1 MPRAP
6 RPDDPAAPAGAS
18 AAWAADEARAGPAP
32 APGAAEAAQMPLFQA
47 DEHAHPRVRRARL
60 RSRIKALLTARLR
73 RRGEPPA
80 DGGST
85 PSGSS
90 WPDSFFG
97 P

>member
-6 RPDDPAAPAGAS
+6 RPDDPATPAGA
-18 AAWAADEARAGPAP
+18 AGPWVADEARAEPAP
-32 APGAAEAAQMPLFQA
+32 A
-47 DEHAHPRVRRARL
+47 PRVRRARL
-60 RSRIKALLTARLR
+60 RSRVKALLSARLK

-80 DGGST
+80 
-85 PSGSS
+85 SGDASSSDSS